1 MDYMTDKDWE
11 EVDKSSRQQ
20 MIEFLSCQISADGI
34 YESTGNC
41 SYDIS
46 VMINGKRVGIEIKDR
61 NCDLSSFG
69 DMMITD
75 YKYNCNMRRLG
86 TQFDRFWIVSFY
98 KDHKFAM
105 VSIKDPDMRIQ
116 KKRCNYTTLVKGA
129 SNDKVEKTC
138 YIYPQRVKFQK
149 TENGKWRRI

>member
-1 MDYMTDKDWE
+1 MDYMTNKDWE
-11 EVDKSSRQQ
+11 DVDKSSRYQ
-20 MIEFLSCQISADGI
+20 MTEFLSCQLSADGI
-34 YESTGNC
+34 YQSTGNC

-46 VMINGKRVGIEIKDR
+46 AIVDGKRVGIEIKDR

-69 DMMITD
+69 DIMITD

-105 VSIKDPDMRIQ
+105 ASIKDPAMRIQ
-116 KKRCNYTTLVKGA
+116 TKRCNYTTLVKGE

-138 YIYPQRVKFQK
+138 YIYPQRVKFEK
-149 TENGKWRRI
+149 NNTGWRRI